1 HVRGILGE
9 STSHR
14 VKGYHADFGHVGVGR
29 KVLGAWDFHGAP
41 RGDHL
46 VARGH
51 RVLIDAQGDKLLQ
64 NVHDPLTPDDI
75 HARGWNDV
83 HVVAIGNSLHFTING
98 KMASA
103 VVDEEPAKR
112 IDRGIIGL
120 QLHGGPPMT
129 VEFREIRLKRLGA
142 KPSD

>member
-1 HVRGILGE
+1 M
-9 STSHR
+9 
-14 VKGYHADFGHVGVGR
+14 
-29 KVLGAWDFHGAP
+29 
-41 RGDHL
+41 
-46 VARGH
+46 
-51 RVLIDAQGDKLLQ
+51 
-64 NVHDPLTPDDI
+64 
-75 HARGWNDV
+75 